1 MPILQRP
8 GVPSPGA
15 PNANLVQKI
24 AALEAKLALLEK
36 AIKVGQAG
44 DVVIKATNMTIES
57 SVGVAV
63 KAPTINLQAMAVIEI
78 KGGAKLDLKAGL
90 IALN

>member
-1 MPILQRP
+1 MPMLQRP

-15 PNANLVQKI
+15 PNAKLVQKI

-44 DVVIKATNMTIES
+44 DVVIKATTMTIES
-57 SVGVAV
+57 SNPMTV
-63 KAPTINLQAMAVIEI
+63 KAPMINLQAASVINL
-78 KGGAKLDLKAGL
+78 KAAAKLDLKAGL
-90 IALN
+90 ITLN

>member
-36 AIKVGQAG
+36 AVKVGQAG
-44 DVVIKATNMTIES
+44 DVVIKATTMTIES
-57 SVGVAV
+57 SSGVTV
-63 KAPTINLQAMAVIEI
+63 KAPTINLQAAAMMDLRAAVI
-78 KGGAKLDLKAGL
+78 KL
-90 IALN
+90 N

>member
-1 MPILQRP
+1 MPMLQRP

-15 PNANLVQKI
+15 PNAKLVQKI
-24 AALEAKLALLEK
+24 AALEAKVALLEK

-57 SVGVAV
+57 STGVAV
-63 KAPTINLQAMAVIEI
+63 KAPTINLQAA
-78 KGGAKLDLKAGL
+78 AKLDLKAGL
-90 IALN
+90 ITLN